1 MENFNRKLMST
12 TIDDVSILEIPR
24 VHDERGLLAVIEKN
38 TIPFKIERVYYLYD
52 VPSDAFRGG
61 HAHKELYQLII
72 PLSGSF
78 DVLLKDGKKSKIV
91 KLNKPHKG
99 LLVVPGIWRE
109 IDNFSSGCV
118 CLVLASSEYDELD
131 YIREYNDFL
140 SFKKF

>member
-1 MENFNRKLMST
+1 MST

>member
-1 MENFNRKLMST
+1 MGT
-12 TIDDVSILEIPR
+12 TINDVTILEIPR
-24 VHDERGLLAVIEKN
+24 VHDERGLLAVIEKE

-78 DVLLKDGKKSKIV
+78 NVLLKDGEESKTIN
-91 KLNKPHKG
+91 LNKPHKG
-99 LLVVPGIWRE
+99 LLIVPGIWRE

-118 CLVLASSEYDELD
+118 CLVLASSVYNEDD
-131 YIREYNDFL
+131 YIRDFNEFL
-140 SFKKF
+140 AFKKA

>member
-1 MENFNRKLMST
+1 MNT
-12 TIDDVSILEIPR
+12 TIDDISIIEIPR
-24 VHDERGLLAVIEKN
+24 VHDERGLLAVIEKT

-78 DVLLKDGKKSKIV
+78 DVLLKDGENSKTIN
-91 KLNKPHKG
+91 LNKPHKG

-131 YIREYNDFL
+131 YIRDFNDFL
-140 SFKKF
+140 SFKEF

>member
-1 MENFNRKLMST
+1 MANLNRKLMST
-12 TIDDVSILEIPR
+12 TIDDVSIVEIPR
-24 VHDERGLLAVIEKN
+24 VHDERGLLAVIEKA

-78 DVLLKDGKKSKIV
+78 EVLLKDGKNSKIV
-91 KLNKPHKG
+91 NLNKPHKG

-118 CLVLASSEYDELD
+118 CLVLASAEYDELD
-131 YIREYNDFL
+131 YIREFDDFL
-140 SFKKF
+140 SFKNL

>member
-1 MENFNRKLMST
+1 MGT
-12 TIDDVSILEIPR
+12 TINDVAILEVPR
-24 VHDERGLLAVIEKN
+24 VHDERGLLAVIEKD

-78 DVLLKDGKKSKIV
+78 DVLIKDGERSKTIN
-91 KLNKPHKG
+91 LNKPHKG
-99 LLVVPGIWRE
+99 LLLVPGIWRE

-118 CLVLASSEYDELD
+118 CLVLASKEYDELD
-131 YIREYNDFL
+131 YIREFNAFL
-140 SFKKF
+140 SFKKS